1 MDEELCLKFCREE
14 QYAKTHAEI
23 SFFGSFL
30 NRTLQFKDMLWPVSV
45 FEVTGDKLGLSVLS
59 VIIKRFD
66 IFSHDHDVIHLKVV
80 DIFDK

>member
-30 NRTLQFKDMLWPVSV
+30 NRTLQFKDMLWPV
-45 FEVTGDKLGLSVLS
+45 
-59 VIIKRFD
+59 RD
-66 IFSHDHDVIHLKVV
+66 I
-80 DIFDK
+80 IFDSGKDFEHYIPYIIYGINI